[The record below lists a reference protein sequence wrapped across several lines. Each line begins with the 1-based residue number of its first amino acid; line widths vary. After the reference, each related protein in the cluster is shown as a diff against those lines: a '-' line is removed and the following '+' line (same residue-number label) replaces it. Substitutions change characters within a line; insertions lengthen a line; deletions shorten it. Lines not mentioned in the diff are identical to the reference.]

1 MTMRE
6 VASGTR
12 YDQLFFEDV
21 KEGQELPRLNLDIT
35 FKRVIQDVAA
45 TRDYFPGHH
54 DPEYAKAQSQKAIY
68 LNTMFF
74 QGFIDRVVTDW
85 AGPIT
90 FIARR
95 KMRMQASVY
104 AGDKMYGEGKVTR
117 SYLDDTGRGCVDI
130 DIIVGNQDGPTCPAS
145 VTAVLPR
152 RSGD

>member
-1 MTMRE
+1 MTMRQT
-6 VASGTR
+6 VLPAGAS
-12 YDQLFFEDV
+12 QLTFEDV
-21 KEGQELPRLNLDIT
+21 KEGQDLPRIELPIT

-54 DPEYAKAQSQKAIY
+54 DPEYAQGQNQKTIY

-85 AGPIT
+85 SGPLT
-90 FIARR
+90 FITRR
-95 KMRMQASVY
+95 KMRMQGSVY
-104 AGDKMYGEGKVTR
+104 AGDTLYGEGRVTR
-117 SYLDDTGRGCVDI
+117 TYVDDQGRGCVDV

-152 RSGD
+152 RAV